1 VYMNRFSLRKS
12 GGNLPEEDVDD
23 EEDLPPIEVKPNE
36 HRLQH
41 TYGLWYI
48 GKTNYQQY
56 DFSLKKIG
64 RFASVEQFWALYS
77 HLVRPS
83 DFNSPADFYIF
94 KDGIKP
100 MWEHKGNRD
109 GGQWLVRL
117 HKGLAARCWENLIL
131 AILGEQFDVGDE
143 ICGAGISMRPK
154 KDCISLWNKTSS
166 DHDTTDKIRETLR
179 KVLNLPAHIDMEYR
193 YHRDFLSWLNQRQ
206 YEKNEAG
213 GVAPGGGGGDAPGP
227 APVMPRTP
235 TGPGTGIGFNPKPR
249 STSPPHFDRGDRER
263 ERDSIPSGG
272 RGVGSGG
279 GGPPNLQQQSSSSS
293 YASHAHR

>member
-1 VYMNRFSLRKS
+1 M
-12 GGNLPEEDVDD
+12 PEEDVDD

-36 HRLQH
+36 HRLQY

-56 DFSLKKIG
+56 DLSLKKIG

-166 DHDTTDKIRETLR
+166 DHDTTDRIRETLR

-213 GVAPGGGGGDAPGP
+213 GGGGTTGGGGGGDGT
-227 APVMPRTP
+227 APVPIMPRTP
-235 TGPGTGIGFNPKPR
+235 TGPGTGMGFNNPKPIR
-249 STSPPHFDRGDRER
+249 PTSPPHFDRGDR
-263 ERDSIPSGG
+263 DSIPGRGEVGVGG
-272 RGVGSGG
+272 RG
-279 GGPPNLQQQSSSSS
+279 GGPPNLQQSSSSSSS
-293 YASHAHR
+293 YSSHLHR